1 MREQRRGR
9 GWWDGGEEGGG
20 IVGWLI
26 LPFVVISAEQQRIK
40 STMTGQKVSEGA
52 EEG

>member
-1 MREQRRGR
+1 MGERG
-9 GWWDGGEEGGG
+9 GGGEG